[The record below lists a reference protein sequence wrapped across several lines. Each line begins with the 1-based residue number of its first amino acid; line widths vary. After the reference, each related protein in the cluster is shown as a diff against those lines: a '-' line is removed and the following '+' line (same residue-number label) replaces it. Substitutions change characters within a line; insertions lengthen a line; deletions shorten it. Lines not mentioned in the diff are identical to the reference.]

1 MILRLGELTS
11 AEAAEHSAGY
21 VLVVPLGAT
30 EQHGPHLPLDTD
42 TRIAVALVDVLA
54 KARDDVVVAPPV
66 PLGSSGEHSGFAGT
80 LSIGQQALEVCT
92 VELVRSADRWDGVV
106 LVSGH
111 GGNAEPLQRA
121 VRLLR
126 SESRDVLAWWPTL
139 EGGDAHAGHVETSV
153 MLALDPTVVRMERAE
168 PGERRPLRDVM
179 GALRMGGVGAVSP
192 NGVLGDPTHASAAE
206 GGRLFELMTGDLID
220 AVGRWRS

>member
-1 MILRLGELTS
+1 MILRLGDLTS
-11 AEAAEHSAGY
+11 AEAADHTEGY
-21 VLVVPLGAT
+21 VLAVPLGAT

-42 TRIAVALVDVLA
+42 TRVAVALVDGLA
-54 KARDDVVVAPPV
+54 QERDDVVVAPPV

-80 LSIGQQALEVCT
+80 LSIGQQALEACV

-126 SESRDVLAWWPTL
+126 SEGRNALAWWPAL

-153 MLALDPTVVRMERAE
+153 MLALDPAAVRMERAE

-179 GALRMGGVGAVSP
+179 GALRIGGVGGVSP
-192 NGVLGDPTHASAAE
+192 NGVLGDPTYASAAD
-206 GGRLFELMTGDLID
+206 GRRLFEQMTGDLIE